1 MKLAIAGKGGVG
13 KTTVAAALCLLAA
26 REGRRVLAVDA
37 DSDANLAAA
46 LGMPRDQRASIVP
59 IAEHRALIEERT
71 GARVGQY
78 GQMFKINPEV
88 SDIPDEYAYEHRGVR
103 LLVLGAIEA
112 GGSGCACPENVLI
125 KALVTDLVLR
135 SGDVLVIDCEAGLE
149 HLGRGT
155 AHGVDAL
162 LTVVEPG
169 QRACDCALRVA
180 EMAREIGIRRVLV
193 VANRI
198 TTESDKAFVRQALPS
213 LDLVACI
220 PSSESIRLADR
231 DGVAVLDAAEGAVRS
246 CFEIIAAE
254 VMDRKELHA

>member
-1 MKLAIAGKGGVG
+1 
-13 KTTVAAALCLLAA
+13 
-26 REGRRVLAVDA
+26 VLAVDA

-46 LGMPRDQRASIVP
+46 LGMPRDRRASIVP

-78 GQMFKINPEV
+78 GQMFKLNPEV

-135 SGDVLVIDCEAGLE
+135 SGDVLILDCEAGLE

-162 LTVVEPG
+162 VAVVEPG
-169 QRACDCALRVA
+169 QRACDCALRVV
-180 EMAREIGIRRVLV
+180 EMAEDIGIRRVFA
-193 VANRI
+193 VANKI
-198 TTESDKAFVRQALPS
+198 ATESDEAFVRKALPS
-213 LDLVACI
+213 IDLVACI
-220 PSSESIRLADR
+220 PHSEAIRLADR
-231 DGVAVLDAAEGAVRS
+231 DGVAVLDAAERAVRS
-246 CFEIIAAE
+246 CFEVIATE
-254 VMDRKELHA
+254 VMERDGHHA